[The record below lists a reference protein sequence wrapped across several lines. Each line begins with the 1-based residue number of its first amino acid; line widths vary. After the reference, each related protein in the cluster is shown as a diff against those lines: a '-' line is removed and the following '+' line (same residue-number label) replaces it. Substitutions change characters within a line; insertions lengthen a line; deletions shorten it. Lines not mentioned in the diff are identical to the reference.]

1 MQLGDPITEQG
12 ASDRQPF
19 MAFVADE
26 RTESLLLE
34 ITEALLLPDECV
46 RRSSI
51 QEACLYLEDVRSP
64 SLLIVDIDGVDDPVD
79 QIVALSEVCELGTR
93 LIVLGANN
101 DVTLFRD
108 LLGIGAADYLVKP
121 LTKEQVMA
129 SISSLDDGGSGLSI
143 MGRTG
148 KIISVISARG
158 GSGSSTI
165 TANCG
170 AIVAQETSKRVV
182 LVDLD
187 THFGDLAL
195 TLGADARGGL
205 ADALNQPERIDS
217 LFLERVASQA
227 AERLYVVGGEESF
240 SENIGNS
247 RDGIDALLNELKT
260 QFHYVIV
267 DVPRSTSEVVYR
279 TLQLSGLVLVVSDL
293 SLTGMRDAARLF
305 KHIKEAN
312 PGCQIGLIAN
322 KVGENPR
329 AEIPISEFEKGA
341 GRKIDFQVPF
351 EANTVLKAANLGEPI
366 TAGRGNIGK
375 TLKQIADRYIGVDQ
389 SRQNKQSSKKGLFAS
404 LSRKG

>member
-26 RTESLLLE
+26 HTESLLLE

-148 KIISVISARG
+148 KIVSVISARG

-195 TLGADARGGL
+195 ILGADARGGL

-217 LFLERVASQA
+217 LFLERVTSQA

-293 SLTGMRDAARLF
+293 SLTGMRDAARLI